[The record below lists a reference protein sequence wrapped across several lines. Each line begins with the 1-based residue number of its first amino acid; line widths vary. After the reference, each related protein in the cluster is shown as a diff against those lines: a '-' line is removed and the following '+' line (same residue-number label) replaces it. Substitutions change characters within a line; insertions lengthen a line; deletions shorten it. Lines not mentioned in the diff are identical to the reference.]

1 MKKILAVSGG
11 IDSVVM
17 LHLLKDDP
25 YVIVAHFD
33 HGIRPS
39 SADDAIFVSQLAKK
53 YHKPFFVG
61 SARLGANAS
70 EEMARRAR
78 YDFLFGLAE
87 RFDGRVYTAHH
98 SDDLVES
105 VVINMLRG
113 TGWRGLAA
121 LNDKRIVRPLLD
133 WSKSD
138 IYKYAA
144 KNDLHFRL
152 DQTNSDDKYLRNRV
166 RESLRDASAEQK
178 RKLSELAFR
187 QRTIANEIDDLI
199 SDLSKKNIYSKNIMS
214 IDDDAAQEIL
224 RFLLARVG
232 ISQTRPQLGRA
243 VEAIRSYAPNKKFPL
258 NKDYYIKVGRYNF
271 YIEPAKIA
279 TEA

>member
-25 YVIVAHFD
+25 DVIVAHFD

-39 SADDAIFVSQLAKK
+39 SADDAVFVSQLAKK
-53 YHKPFFVG
+53 YHKLFFVG
-61 SARLGANAS
+61 SAHLGANAS

-105 VVINMLRG
+105 AVINMLRG

-121 LNDKRIVRPLLD
+121 LNDRRIVRPLLD

-138 IYKYAA
+138 IYEYAT

-166 RESLRDASAEQK
+166 RESLRGASAEQK
-178 RKLSELAFR
+178 KKLSELAFR

-199 SDLSKKNIYSKNIMS
+199 SNLSRKNIYSKNIMS

-224 RFLLARVG
+224 RFLLVRVG

-271 YIEPAKIA
+271 HIEPARIA

>member
-25 YVIVAHFD
+25 DVIVAHFD

-39 SADDAIFVSQLAKK
+39 SADDAVFVSQLAKK

-61 SARLGANAS
+61 SAHLGANAS

-105 VVINMLRG
+105 AVINMLRG

-138 IYKYAA
+138 IYEYAT

-178 RKLSELAFR
+178 KKLSELAFR

-199 SDLSKKNIYSKNIMS
+199 SDLSKKNIYSK
-214 IDDDAAQEIL
+214 EIL

-243 VEAIRSYAPNKKFPL
+243 MEAIRSYAPNKKFPL